1 MGIRFLDP
9 ERIESV
15 REAINNDPEF
25 RIASKHM
32 CQDILV
38 TVDDK
43 QCIFKVHGGILTDIV
58 LNPSPMDAWNFF
70 IRAPEKSWKLFLMPV
85 PPPFYHSLF
94 GASVREDFQFGGDLE
109 AMFAHYW
116 ATQRMLAVIRC
127 LQNE

>member
-9 ERIESV
+9 ERIENV
-15 REAINNDPEF
+15 RETINRDPEF

-38 TVDDK
+38 AADDK
-43 QCIFKVHGGILTDIV
+43 QCIFKVRDGVITDI
-58 LNPSPMDAWNFF
+58 LLDPSPMDTWNFF
-70 IRAPEKSWKLFLMPV
+70 IRAPEKSWELFLMPT

-94 GASVREDFQFGGDLE
+94 GASVRGDFQFGGDLE

-116 ATQRMLAVIRC
+116 ATQRMLAVIRR
-127 LQNE
+127 LQNA